1 MSHITTIIQAFVYDT
16 ELELTSKIKEIDLSK
31 GLPYDGMTSFCTYQF
46 NNNKWIVKL
55 APEKGMEEMF
65 LPKVAEDF
73 DFKESYSYYID
84 FNSLDDIIKLY
95 TYNLYPEPFR
105 VLNINDLSEF
115 NQDIMNTLR
124 SRIELDYPNFTRLE
138 FVRKD
143 SLVKIHS
150 ESEGVIT
157 LLLSEMPAAE
167 LTDYESVGNICNEL
181 IEI

>member
-1 MSHITTIIQAFVYDT
+1 
-16 ELELTSKIKEIDLSK
+16 
-31 GLPYDGMTSFCTYQF
+31 
-46 NNNKWIVKL
+46 
-55 APEKGMEEMF
+55 MEEMF

-84 FNSLDDIIKLY
+84 FNSLDDILKIY

-115 NQDIMNTLR
+115 NQDIMSTLR

-143 SLVKIHS
+143 SSVKIHS

-157 LLLSEMPAAE
+157 LLLSEMPEAE
-167 LTDYESVGNICNEL
+167 LTDYENVGNICNEL